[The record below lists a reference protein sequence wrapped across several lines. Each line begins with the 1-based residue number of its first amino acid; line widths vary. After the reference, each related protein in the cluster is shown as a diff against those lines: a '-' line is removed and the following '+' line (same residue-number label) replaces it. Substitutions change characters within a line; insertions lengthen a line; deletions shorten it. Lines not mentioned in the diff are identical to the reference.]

1 MRPLGFF
8 LRTTYAIRKLP
19 QRLGGGGESVFDD
32 GPKFDF
38 GVLAFYL
45 LGSIVGVV
53 IARAIL

>member
-1 MRPLGFF
+1 MIDNGPN
-8 LRTTYAIRKLP
+8 
-19 QRLGGGGESVFDD
+19 FDW
-32 GPKFDF
+32 